1 MILKKWK
8 KTKTKKDQQI
18 KEILQNP
25 GMGVAGSDNVKIFG
39 WFDIVYR
46 GQPKVTM
53 ELQKWPLFPH
63 QMEKLLHS
71 HIAGLH
77 VLNQTLECD
86 HWTED
91 PFALSARPVN
101 ILQEVAHCPVRFAG
115 PFGCEDDVL
124 VESFFTEREYEP
136 EEQCELLNTLWQWNY
151 WDKNYHIILDIQK
164 LLNAILW
171 QRWAGAGRQQA
182 GQ

>member
-1 MILKKWK
+1 MK

-63 QMEKLLHS
+63 KMEKLLHS

-86 HWTED
+86 HW
-91 PFALSARPVN
+91 PFCSQCKTSEHFTRG
-101 ILQEVAHCPVRFAG
+101 CPARFAG

-136 EEQCELLNTLWQWNY
+136 EEQRELLNTLWQWNY

-171 QRWAGAGRQQA
+171 QRWASAGRQQA

>member
-63 QMEKLLHS
+63 KMENLLHS

-86 HWTED
+86 HWTEG

-101 ILQEVAHCPVRFAG
+101 ILQEVAQWDLLVPLDVRMMFLWNHSLLRESMNQRNSVNFWIL
-115 PFGCEDDVL
+115 FGSE
-124 VESFFTEREYEP
+124 TIG
-136 EEQCELLNTLWQWNY
+136 T
-151 WDKNYHIILDIQK
+151 KIIISY
-164 LLNAILW
+164 
-171 QRWAGAGRQQA
+171 
-182 GQ
+182 